1 MNDPLKDF
9 VERNR
14 EEFDQLDAPQFN
26 LDLFKKQKE
35 VPVQQKTKPAFLQ
48 MGKWLAAAVILLVVA
63 GSFLIFR
70 TSSTKH
76 LNTQASTTKKTQ
88 PVQVV
93 SDLKEPVK
101 AHVAAVMPGRSG
113 NITASKNVNV
123 AQVSKHVY
131 MAEKVDQ
138 LTDSSSASNR
148 LALILEIDKSGYIS
162 EHMINRLAKTLERD
176 GNSNVRLAALN
187 VMGKYKNDAHV
198 SALLIKS
205 LNSQNDPLVQLELV
219 RVLGTMN
226 NATVDD
232 RLYALVNDPNTL
244 DAVKD
249 EAYMVLM
256 KENKQ

>member
-14 EEFDQLDAPQFN
+14 EDFDQLDAPQFN
-26 LDLFKKQKE
+26 LDLFKKQLE

-48 MGKWLAAAVILLVVA
+48 VGKWVAAAAILLVVA

-76 LNTQASTTKKTQ
+76 LPMQASATKNGQ
-88 PVQVV
+88 PMQVA
-93 SDLKEPVK
+93 SDLNEPVK
-101 AHVAAVMPGRSG
+101 VHPADVTTARIADMAGTGSLHRSHVSEKTSAA
-113 NITASKNVNV
+113 KN
-123 AQVSKHVY
+123 
-131 MAEKVDQ
+131 VDQ
-138 LTDSSSASNR
+138 LSDSSSASNR

-162 EHMINRLAKTLERD
+162 EYMIDRLAKTLEYD

-187 VMGKYKNDAHV
+187 VMGKYKDDAHV
-198 SALLIKS
+198 SALLVKS
-205 LNSQNDPLVQLELV
+205 LNNQTDPLVQLELV
-219 RVLGTMN
+219 RVLATMD
-226 NATVDD
+226 NARVDD